1 MIRTLAAGLWGVV
14 VATATGLVSDRFGL
28 FSAPQSSGAAV
39 EKTETIVTGIMR
51 VPIMANENPAGYVLL
66 DLSIDYD
73 AGATQAFAG
82 KMKSIAIDE
91 SFRAVYEKAAADFR
105 DARKS
110 DLNGLLKEISDRID
124 GRIAIHAIKDVRINE
139 FMFAPPRKS
148 S

>member
-28 FSAPQSSGAAV
+28 FLPPQSSGATAD
-39 EKTETIVTGIMR
+39 KTETIVTGIMR

-82 KMKSIAIDE
+82 KSRVE
-91 SFRAVYEKAAADFR
+91 RHRAVNALLAEELRGGVHALAIEPAAPGEATR
-105 DARKS
+105 W
-110 DLNGLLKEISDRID
+110 
-124 GRIAIHAIKDVRINE
+124 
-139 FMFAPPRKS
+139 
-148 S
+148 

>member
-1 MIRTLAAGLWGVV
+1 MMKMLAAGLWGVA
-14 VATATGLVSDRFGL
+14 VATATGVVSDRLGL
-28 FSAPQSSGAAV
+28 FLPPQSSGATV
-39 EKTETIVTGIMR
+39 EQTETIVTGIMR

-73 AGATQAFAG
+73 VGATEALAG

-91 SFRAVYEKAAADFR
+91 SFRAVYEKSAADFR

-110 DLNGLLKEISDRID
+110 DLNGLLKEIGHRID